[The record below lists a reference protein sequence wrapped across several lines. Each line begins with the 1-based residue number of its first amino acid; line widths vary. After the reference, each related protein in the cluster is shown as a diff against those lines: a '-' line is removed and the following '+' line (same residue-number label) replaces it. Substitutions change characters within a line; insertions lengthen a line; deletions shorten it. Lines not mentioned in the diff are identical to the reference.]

1 LEYIESKDAVY
12 CFYCFLFK
20 QAVKGDKYDAFTKVG
35 YNNWKDAVERLKS
48 HVGGVNSIHNNA
60 RLHFDDFNNQRQSI
74 STIMSS
80 ASREAEDLYK
90 IRLTSSLACSRFLL
104 MQGLAFVVMMNHL
117 VR

>member
-1 LEYIESKDAVY
+1 
-12 CFYCFLFK
+12 
-20 QAVKGDKYDAFTKVG
+20 VKGDKYEAFTKVG
-35 YNNWKDAVERLKS
+35 YNNWKDAVERLIS
-48 HVGGVNSIHNNA
+48 HVGGVDSIHNA